1 MNASRSI
8 RPVVTLLVLLA
19 VSVPLWAAP
28 PEPAKAPDKVYVPY
42 DKLKGLLDDEGQGV
56 FLPYKDFQ
64 RLWQAAQASPA
75 QAAAAPGEYLIS
87 TARFSGSVGG
97 ELASLKLELTVDIL
111 ADGWVN
117 VPLGLGEAAIARTA
131 IQGDDKTQPLL
142 RVVNGQYVLLTKGAG
157 RKVVQ
162 IDFVRQITTQPGLN
176 ILDLALPRAAITTL
190 ELTIPEQDMKVDVE
204 PMLAATTSQDS
215 AAGKS
220 VTRLQAFLGAAQ
232 RVKLSWKPK
241 TQAAA
246 DLQPVIISNQLQH
259 LSVSEALVSYDITF
273 NYEIRRRGVDAFT
286 IELPAG
292 FRVTSVEGANIGKW
306 DVADAPAAGGTA
318 FPGRE
323 PQAGKPVPP
332 QGQLL
337 KVKLFSAVTD
347 SYTLV
352 LKMERLLKESQVD
365 LPLTPV
371 LTHEVLRRSGLLAVT
386 HSPRRSVELRD
397 LKNLSRVDTG
407 RLPGNL
413 STQSGVTAYQFI
425 SADYAATLVIGTV
438 EPRVAVFQQWS
449 LAVNDSWQQLQG
461 NINYSIERAGLFRIS
476 MTLPEPWE
484 VQSIGP
490 ADVVDD
496 HQFSGKGDT
505 RQLNILLKR
514 EILGN
519 VSLNLQARR
528 PRAKL
533 DDNVA
538 FALPQPDKTNL
549 RHYAGQFVLYMPA
562 HLGAQVERLDQFQS
576 LPLRQIGQ
584 RSAFGMAP
592 QMAFQFGAIAADKPA
607 GAVFK
612 IAVKPSQVSA
622 VVHRLVNIQPGAI
635 VDQAAIAYTVLYSP
649 QDVFYVQAPA
659 ELADA
664 GLTLTGE
671 NIKETPRVDA
681 PPATGPAQGPAG
693 EVAPATAPASRS
705 GVVYYKVVLQS
716 PVTGTYWLYVNVRR
730 PFKAGEVGSAATVKV
745 EPILAAGRL
754 SDQSG
759 YIAIA
764 KGETLAIGQPAST
777 NLTPGD
783 PTSAVDLPYAPH
795 RAAASLALR
804 YNRPPFELSLPV
816 VTQEEAAVI
825 TTMAT
830 ATIVEQVLGYDGQL
844 NGRVVY
850 LLKTSKGDRLPIT
863 LHGAK
868 LRQVLLNGAEA
879 PVEASTAADQRIV
892 RLPPSAGQVT
902 NVVLDIRFG
911 QDNASAS
918 KLEVPSLPK
927 EVAFQV
933 TLWRLWIPEQDI
945 VLGNDRA
952 FSPVPGGDHQLSMLG
967 ANQPVQVTWALPGQ
981 GRVMTFQRQGAPGT
995 LSVTTVGREVFALAV
1010 WLVVLAAGAVML
1022 KLRGFTRLVIVL
1034 AAIVLLAVI
1043 NLYWP
1048 KFAVRLGWHAFLA
1061 ALVVA
1066 ALWAGQWFFAML
1078 RRRAARESSPPPM
1091 PAAAG
1096 DQPQTPAGKE

>member
-1 MNASRSI
+1 MNASRSL
-8 RPVVTLLVLLA
+8 RPVVSLLVLTA
-19 VSVPLWAAP
+19 VAAAAWAAP

-75 QAAAAPGEYLIS
+75 DAAAAPGDYLIS
-87 TARFSGSVGG
+87 TARFSGGVGG
-97 ELASLKLELTVDIL
+97 ELAALKLELTVDIL
-111 ADGWVN
+111 AEGWVN

-142 RVVNGQYVLLTKGAG
+142 RVVDGQYVLLAKGAG

-162 IDFVRQITTQPGLN
+162 IDFVRQIQTQPGLN
-176 ILDLALPRAAITTL
+176 ILDLALPRAAITTF
-190 ELTIPEQDMKVDVE
+190 ELVIPEENMKVDVE
-204 PMLAATTSQDS
+204 PMLAATTSQET

-220 VTRLQAFLGAAQ
+220 ATRLQAFLGAAQ

-259 LSVSEALVSYDITF
+259 LLVTEALVSYDVTF

-306 DVADAPAAGGTA
+306 DVADAPAAA
-318 FPGRE
+318 
-323 PQAGKPVPP
+323 AGAKAPA
-332 QGQLL
+332 GQLL

-347 SYTLV
+347 NYTLV
-352 LKMERLLKESQVD
+352 LKMERLLKETQVD

-413 STQSGVTAYQFI
+413 SGQSGATAYQFV

-484 VQSIGP
+484 VLSVGP

-514 EILGN
+514 EIIGN
-519 VSLNLQARR
+519 VSLAIQARR

-533 DDNVA
+533 DDSVT
-538 FALPQPDKTNL
+538 FTLPQPDKTNL
-549 RHYAGQFVLYMPA
+549 RHYSGQFVLYVPA
-562 HLGAQVERLDQFQS
+562 HLSAQVERLDQFQS

-584 RSAFGMAP
+584 RGAFGMAP

-607 GAVFK
+607 AAIFK

-622 VVHRLVNIQPGAI
+622 VVNRLVNIQPGAI

-649 QDVFYVQAPA
+649 QDVFYVQVPV

-681 PPATGPAQGPAG
+681 PPATGPSQGSAG
-693 EVAPATAPASRS
+693 EAAPATAPATKA

-716 PVTGTYWLYVNVRR
+716 PMTGTYWLYTNVRR
-730 PFKAGEVGSAATVKV
+730 PFKAGAVGSAATVNV

-759 YIAIA
+759 FVAIA
-764 KGETLAIGQPAST
+764 KGETLALGQPLAN

-795 RAAASLALR
+795 RGAASLAFR
-804 YNRPPFELSLPV
+804 YTRPPFELSLPV

-868 LRQVLLNGAEA
+868 LRQVLLNGVEA
-879 PVEASTAADQRIV
+879 PVEASTAADQSIV

-911 QDNASAS
+911 QDKASAS
-918 KLEVPSLPK
+918 KLDVPSLPK

-952 FSPVPGGDHQLSMLG
+952 FSPVRGDGELAML
-967 ANQPVQVTWALPGQ
+967 ASNQPVQVTWALPGQ
-981 GRVMTFQRQGAPGT
+981 GWAMTFQRQGAPGT
-995 LSVTTVGREVFALAV
+995 LSVTTVGREGFAVAT
-1010 WLVVLAAGAVML
+1010 WLVVLAAGAAML
-1022 KLRGFTRLVIVL
+1022 KLRGFPRLVIVL

-1048 KFAVRLGWHAFLA
+1048 QFAFRLGWHGLLA
-1061 ALVVA
+1061 AVVVL

-1078 RRRAARESSPPPM
+1078 RRRAGRAGSPPPM
-1091 PAAAG
+1091 PVATPVS
-1096 DQPQTPAGKE
+1096 DRPQTPAGKE